1 MLLRKWEQLPPE
13 MQNESVR
20 KYYDILCKKKCSL
33 FLKRL
38 FDIVVSFLLLIIFAP
53 LFLIL
58 AAVIKCDSKGP
69 VFFRQE
75 RVTSYGRRFRIFKF
89 RTMVANAEKLGT
101 QVTVNEDCR
110 VTKIGRVMRKLHLDE
125 TIQVLDIL
133 MGRMSFVGTRPEVPR
148 YTDQYTDE
156 MMATLLLPA
165 GITSLASIVYQ
176 DERELINGY
185 EDVDKIYTEK
195 ILPEKMKYNLYA
207 LEHFTLGFD
216 IKIML
221 QTVYS
226 VLNKNYRPVI
236 LRMESQQTSPRTGF
250 SETNDEVRP
259 VQNCE

>member
-1 MLLRKWEQLPPE
+1 MILRKWEQLPPE
-13 MQNESVR
+13 MQNDSVK
-20 KYYDILCKKKCSL
+20 KYYDILHKKRGSL

-38 FDIVVSFLLLIIFAP
+38 FDIIVSFLLLIIFSP

-58 AAVIKCDSKGP
+58 AVIIKCDSRGP
-69 VFFRQE
+69 VLFRQE
-75 RVTSYGRRFRIFKF
+75 RVTSYGKRFRIFKF
-89 RTMVANAEKLGT
+89 RTMVADAEKLGA
-101 QVTVNEDCR
+101 QITVNEDHR
-110 VTKIGRVMRKLHLDE
+110 VTKIGRIMRKLHLDE

-176 DERELINGY
+176 DERKLMNGCD
-185 EDVDKIYTEK
+185 DVDKVYMEN

-207 LEHFTLGFD
+207 LEHFSVGLD

-226 VLNKNYRPVI
+226 VLNKNYRPELFCKEERKAEFQSGI
-236 LRMESQQTSPRTGF
+236 
-250 SETNDEVRP
+250 SEAEDAVKTV
-259 VQNCE
+259 